1 MAVVLGQVDEVV
13 VTNADGTTNTVKLK
27 VIAVVGGG
35 QQQQSELATTTGGA
49 GDGSVS

>member
-1 MAVVLGQVDEVV
+1 MAVVLGQIDEVQ
-13 VTNADGTTNTVKLK
+13 VTSADGTTSTVRLK

-35 QQQQSELATTTGGA
+35 QQQSEPATTTGGA